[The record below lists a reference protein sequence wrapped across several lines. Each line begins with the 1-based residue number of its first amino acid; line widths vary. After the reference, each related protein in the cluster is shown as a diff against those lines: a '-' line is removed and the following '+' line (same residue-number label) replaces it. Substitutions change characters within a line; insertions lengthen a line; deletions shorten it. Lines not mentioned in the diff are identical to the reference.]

1 MMETDESS
9 NEADIDN
16 LSNVESGS
24 EQKQNSF
31 QVPCFEISS
40 WSPQGPAGLQFVSL
54 VPFMETHLVGKQ
66 ECHVGKIKVSTTHR
80 KQRLK
85 EFHSGR
91 TTCRNIV
98 DERRLRAAC
107 NDNDYVTVV
116 ELLEGG
122 ADPSGEDDKKR
133 TPLHIAASQGYQQIV
148 KVLLD
153 KGADPNKKDFIGN
166 TPLHLAA
173 CTCQIPV
180 VTLLLKAGTDIK
192 SVDDYG
198 RTPLKLARSRLQKL
212 VGQNKACDHLREDI
226 KQVSDMM
233 TAYLRVSGQHEDA
246 DQLDQLCQQLEK
258 TTTREQVDHV
268 NSLMSEFASLNI
280 QKTDS

>member
-1 MMETDESS
+1 MMDKDDTDPDSDMNSVAAGGSS
-9 NEADIDN
+9 T
-16 LSNVESGS
+16 
-24 EQKQNSF
+24 EQKPY

-40 WSPQGPAGLQFVSL
+40 WSPRGTAGLQFVSL
-54 VPFMETHLVGKQ
+54 VPFMQTHLVGDK
-66 ECHVGKIKVSTTHR
+66 ESRAGKIKVSTTHR

-85 EFHSGR
+85 EFQTGR

-107 NDNDYVTVV
+107 NDNDYITVV

-122 ADPSGEDDKKR
+122 ADPSCEDEKKR
-133 TPLHIAASQGYQQIV
+133 TPLHIAASQGYQEI
-148 KVLLD
+148 
-153 KGADPNKKDFIGN
+153 
-166 TPLHLAA
+166 AA

-212 VGQNKACDHLREDI
+212 VGENKACDSLRAEI

-233 TAYLRVSGQHEDA
+233 TTYLRISGQNEDA
-246 DQLDQLCQQLEK
+246 DQLESLCRQLEK
-258 TTTREQVDHV
+258 TTTREEVDHV
-268 NSLMSEFASLNI
+268 NSLMAEFASLNI

>member
-1 MMETDESS
+1 MMDKDDTDPDSDMNSVAAGGSS
-9 NEADIDN
+9 T
-16 LSNVESGS
+16 
-24 EQKQNSF
+24 EQKPY

-40 WSPQGPAGLQFVSL
+40 WSPRGTAGLQFVSL
-54 VPFMETHLVGKQ
+54 VPFMQTHLVGDK
-66 ECHVGKIKVSTTHR
+66 ESRAGKIKVSTTHR

-85 EFHSGR
+85 EFQTGR

-107 NDNDYVTVV
+107 NDNDYITVV

-122 ADPSGEDDKKR
+122 ADPSCEDEKKR
-133 TPLHIAASQGYQQIV
+133 TPLHIAASQGYQEIV
-148 KVLLD
+148 RVLLD

-166 TPLHLAA
+166 TPLHLSA

-212 VGQNKACDHLREDI
+212 VGENKACDSLRAEI

-233 TAYLRVSGQHEDA
+233 TTYLRISGQNEDA
-246 DQLDQLCQQLEK
+246 DQLESLCRQLEK
-258 TTTREQVDHV
+258 TTTREEVDHV
-268 NSLMSEFASLNI
+268 NSLMAEFASLNI